1 MDYAEMGN
9 RIRKARKEKRMTQ
22 EQLAEAA
29 EISTQFVGHIER
41 GTKVPSVKTLYS
53 ICKALEK
60 TMDSMAA
67 GD

>member
-1 MDYAEMGN
+1 MDYAAMGD

-29 EISTQFVGHIER
+29 DISPQFVGHIER
-41 GTKVPSVKTLYS
+41 GTKVPSVKTLYA
-53 ICKALEK
+53 ICKVIEK

-67 GD
+67 GE

>member
-1 MDYAEMGN
+1 MDYAAMGD

-41 GTKVPSVKTLYS
+41 GTKVPSVKTLHE
-53 ICKALEK
+53 ICQALGK
-60 TMDSMAA
+60 TIDSVVA
-67 GD
+67 GE